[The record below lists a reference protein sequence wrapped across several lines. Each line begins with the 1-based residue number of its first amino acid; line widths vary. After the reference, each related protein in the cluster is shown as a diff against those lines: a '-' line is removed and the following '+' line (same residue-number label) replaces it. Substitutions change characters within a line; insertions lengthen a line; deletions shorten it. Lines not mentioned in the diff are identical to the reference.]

1 MLRILTCH
9 EILTRLYITD
19 IKLYV
24 QKNLYFRDT
33 SLFHVYIIYRDMN
46 ANRLLWDDYIDRI
59 KTVGT
64 FDISREIFLR
74 K

>member
-46 ANRLLWDDYIDRI
+46 ANRLL
-59 KTVGT
+59 
-64 FDISREIFLR
+64 
-74 K
+74 